1 MCRNI
6 LILLFVN
13 IVLNKLT
20 CKVQL
25 DLALRSF
32 KNFFHDQS
40 DKPIDTG
47 RVKLGNFCYN
57 MEEGRGANFFEPFRS
72 YVFNKKGGLGPSL
85 DPVLIHVHVKL
96 QCIMYTYFIL

>member
-20 CKVQL
+20 CKVHVQL

-32 KNFFHDQS
+32 ENFFHGQS
-40 DKPIDTG
+40 DKSKDTG
-47 RVKLGNFCYN
+47 GVKLGNFCYN
-57 MEEGRGANFFEPFRS
+57 ME
-72 YVFNKKGGLGPSL
+72 GGVTFLNPSGLMFSTKREVWVPL
-85 DPVLIHVHVKL
+85 DPILIHVHVRL
-96 QCIMYTYFIL
+96 QCIMYAYFIL